1 MKPHPGDDDVHIR
14 AIPQSDYSIRMWGTN
29 MEKNREYCF
38 DFVETATG
46 NPVNSPFEY
55 ELWAVPNQRTP
66 WIPCQSARLCSLERS
81 FGTRQEDIKPGGEKF
96 VLLEGTPCFLKRPNM
111 RSVYFVAPIRPRP
124 LDLPEIDVLDFSS

>member
-46 NPVNSPFEY
+46 KPVNSPFEY
-55 ELWAVPNQRTP
+55 ELWAIPNQRTP

-81 FGTRQEDIKPGGEKF
+81 FGTKQEDIKPGGEKF